1 MMEIPFIKWVDGE
14 KVAMLAIQNRRGFR
28 HIDFPY
34 SAGDEVPPGVSE
46 FMERHPDLF
55 ANQ

>member
-1 MMEIPFIKWVDGE
+1 MEIPFIKWVDGE
-14 KVAMLAIQNRRGFR
+14 KVPMLAIQNKRGFR

-34 SAGDEVPPGVSE
+34 SAGDELPPGVSE

>member
-1 MMEIPFIKWVDGE
+1 MEIPFITWVDGE
-14 KVAMLAIQNRRGFR
+14 KVAMLAIQNKRGFR
-28 HIDFPY
+28 HINFPY
-34 SAGDEVPPGVSE
+34 SQGDELPPGVSE